1 MTLTLAYDQQLSR
14 VRVTATA
21 LPAGATTAKLERS
34 LNGIRWELVRGG
46 LALTVI
52 TTAGPPA
59 VAELDRPAD
68 DYEFAPD
75 VENTWRL
82 TTYDAGGVALGS
94 ETAALTPALGARPWL
109 KAIARPY
116 LNAPVTVQD
125 YSEVTRPGRAG
136 LFDVV
141 GRSFP
146 VAVAEVRGS
155 SRYTLFL
162 LTETREERRHMAAI
176 LAAGEVL
183 LLQVPATAD
192 TPAGYLHVGAATEQR
207 TARRS
212 ERRIFALE
220 VVEVAAPDAALVGAT
235 STWETVRNNYAQ
247 WGDVLAAYATWA
259 DLLELIAQPEDVIVS

>member
-14 VRVTATA
+14 VRATATA
-21 LPAGATTAKLERS
+21 LPVGASTAKLERS
-34 LNGIRWELVRGG
+34 LNGIRWEVVRGG
-46 LALTVI
+46 LELAV
-52 TTAGPPA
+52 TAGGALA
-59 VAELDRPAD
+59 VPAD

-75 VENTWRL
+75 VVNTYRL
-82 TTYDAGGVALGS
+82 TTYDAGGVELGS
-94 ETAALTPALGARPWL
+94 ETAALAPALGARPWL
-109 KAIARPY
+109 KALSRPY

-155 SRYTLFL
+155 ARYTLFV
-162 LTETREERRHMAAI
+162 LTETPEERRHMAAI

-207 TARRS
+207 TTRRS

-220 VVEVAAPDAALVGAT
+220 VVETAAPDPAIVGAT
-235 STWETVRNNYAQ
+235 STWETVRNNYAS